1 MTTSPRS
8 PFPGPPRDFVGYGR
22 RPPRA
27 WWPDGATVAINL
39 VVAYEEGAELSP
51 LDGDGEND
59 GWGEYD
65 VKIDLPVRD
74 LGTETHYEY
83 GSRAG
88 IWRLARLVERTGI
101 PVTLSA
107 AAVAL
112 ERNPAVADWIVGQ
125 THDVLGHGWRWTPL
139 WTLTR
144 EQERDQLLRALELYR
159 RLLGER
165 PLGWNSRSFP
175 SVHTRELLVEEGGFL
190 YDSDPC
196 NDDLPYFVDVRG
208 RELLV
213 VPYSKTLN
221 DSRYLVAPGFG
232 SPRDF
237 FEHCRL
243 ALDYLLEEAVEH
255 GGMMM
260 TVAVHA
266 RWSGQPARCAALRDF
281 VEYALAR
288 PQARF
293 MRRVDIARWWLEH
306 HREFEAARG

>member
-1 MTTSPRS
+1 MQGAPLA
-8 PFPGPPRDFVGYGR
+8 GPPRDLVGYGR

-27 WWPDGATVAINL
+27 IWPGGAVVAINL
-39 VVAYEEGAELSP
+39 VLVYEEGAELSV
-51 LDGDGEND
+51 LEGDAESD

-65 VKIDLPVRD
+65 VRPEPGIRD

-101 PVTLSA
+101 SVTVSA

-112 ERNPAVADWIVGQ
+112 ERNPAVAGWIVEQG
-125 THDVLGHGWRWTPL
+125 HDVLGHGWRWTPL
-139 WTLTR
+139 WTLGR
-144 EQERDQLLRALELYR
+144 EEEREHLRRALALYE

-175 SVHTRELLVEEGGFL
+175 SVHTRELLLEEGGFL

-196 NDDLPYFVDVRG
+196 NDDLPYLVEAGG

-221 DSRYLVAPGFG
+221 DSRYLVSPGFG

-237 FEHCRL
+237 LEHCRL
-243 ALDYLLEEAVEH
+243 ALDYLLEEAEEV
-255 GGMMM
+255 GGRMM

-266 RWSGQPARCAALRDF
+266 RWSGQPARCAALSEF
-281 VEYALAR
+281 VEYALTR
-288 PQARF
+288 PRARF
-293 MRRVDIARWWLEH
+293 MRRVDIARWWLE
-306 HREFEAARG
+306 RRDEFERR